1 MSLEHLPEVFLIS
14 ASPLVELRGAIP
26 LAILH
31 YRLPW
36 YSAFVAAIL
45 GNLLPVPFLL
55 LFLDPLS
62 RFVSRIEIL
71 ERILNRIFERT
82 RRRGE
87 LIEKYERIG
96 LMLFV
101 AIPLPGTGAWTGSIA
116 AFLLGLK
123 FRNAF
128 LSIALG
134 ILAAGV
140 IVTILSLMGW
150 VGAVIAGIGLVTL
163 FAFGFWRL

>member
-1 MSLEHLPEVFLIS
+1 MSLAHLPEVFLIA

-36 YSAFVAAIL
+36 YAAFVVAVL

-55 LFLDPLS
+55 LFLDPLT
-62 RFVSRIEIL
+62 RLVSKVKIF
-71 ERILNRIFERT
+71 ERILNWIFERT
-82 RRRGE
+82 RRRGK

-101 AIPLPGTGAWTGSIA
+101 TVPLPGTGAWTGSIA

-123 FRNAF
+123 FKNAL

-134 ILAAGV
+134 VFIAGV
-140 IVTILSLMGW
+140 IVTVLSLMGW

-163 FAFGFWRL
+163 FALGFWKL